1 MMSIDQQVRLGCI
14 RRQDRVMTK
23 RINQSHT
30 MPSRRYLRLTG
41 LFKAFRRRQDGAT
54 AIEFGMV
61 ALPFFMVLFAIIE
74 TAMIFFTSQVLET
87 AVANAS
93 RVIRTGQAVA
103 KYPNPATAL
112 ANFKNDVCANVTKL
126 VDCQGALQIDVKS
139 FTSFAAADAAAT
151 TSGGNLD
158 TSAFGY
164 QVPGPSQIFVIRAVL
179 AYPLYVP
186 TWNHGLATLNGNKRA
201 IVASAAFRT
210 EPF

>member
-1 MMSIDQQVRLGCI
+1 MTQRSNQNLAMPRRVRTA
-14 RRQDRVMTK
+14 R
-23 RINQSHT
+23 
-30 MPSRRYLRLTG
+30 

-54 AIEFGMV
+54 AIEFAMV
-61 ALPFFMVLFAIIE
+61 ALPFFMILFAVIE
-74 TAMIFFTSQVLET
+74 TAMVFYTSQVLET

-93 RVIRTGQAVA
+93 RAIRTGQAVT

-112 ANFKNDVCANVTKL
+112 ANFKNDICAGVTTL
-126 VDCQGALQIDVKS
+126 VDCQATVQIDVKS
-139 FTSFAAADAAAT
+139 FTSFATANAAAT

-164 QVPGPSQIFVIRAVL
+164 QVPGPNQIFVVRAVM

-186 TWNHGLATLNGNKRA
+186 AWGNGLATLNGGKRA